1 MKIFLS
7 YSSKD
12 RTLVEPIYLALRAQ
26 RHKVFFDRTDLPPGE
41 EYDIRIRQAIE
52 GSHLFVFLASP
63 ESLEPGSYT
72 LTELGIAE
80 KTWEHPAGKL
90 LPVLLRPMGL
100 DQLPAYLKSVTLLEP
115 EGNVPAAVADAVYR
129 LAIARSRAMLTKF
142 AAGLTAAII
151 IGVGAYF
158 YLAKRQPS
166 REITAKDGAP
176 AVRIPAGNF
185 TMGDDD
191 AAPLREI
198 YVDGFYIDKYE
209 VTRSRYAKFLQATGS
224 VRLPDYWD
232 DVGLDNTG
240 NLPVVGV
247 DWQDADAYCR
257 WAGKRLPTEAEWEK
271 AARGADGRLYPWGND
286 EPTPARANYG
296 KSGASPYSGGLS
308 AVGSYDAG
316 KSPYDVQDLAGNAS
330 EWVADWY
337 AEGFARGDV
346 RNPKGPER
354 GPGKVIRG
362 GGWYDPGEKIKSTK
376 RYYASP
382 DNRTDDIGFRCALDR
397 K

>member
-7 YSSKD
+7 YSSKG
-12 RTLVEPIYLALRAQ
+12 RALVEPIYLALRAQ

-41 EYDIRIRQAIE
+41 EYNIRIRQAIE
-52 GSHLFVFLASP
+52 GTHLFVFLASP

-72 LTELGIAE
+72 LTELDIAQ
-80 KTWEHPAGKL
+80 KTWAYPAGRL
-90 LPVLLRPMGL
+90 LPVLLRPMSL
-100 DQLPAYLKSVTLLEP
+100 DRLPAYLKSVTLLEP
-115 EGNVPAAVADAVYR
+115 EGNVPAAVADAVHR
-129 LAIARSRAMLTKF
+129 LAMARRKAMLTRF
-142 AAGLTAAII
+142 AMGATAAIL
-151 IGVGAYF
+151 IGVGVYF

-166 REITAKDGAP
+166 REITAKDGAL

-198 YVDGFYIDKYE
+198 YVDGFYIDTYE

-224 VRLPDYWD
+224 VRLPDDWKD
-232 DVGLDNTG
+232 AGVDSTG

-247 DWQDADAYCR
+247 DWRDADAYCR

-271 AARGADGRLYPWGND
+271 AARGTDGRLYPWGND

-296 KSGASPYSGGLS
+296 KSATSPYNGGLS
-308 AVGSYDAG
+308 AVGSHDAG
-316 KSPYDVQDLAGNAS
+316 KSPYEVQDLAGNAS
-330 EWVADWY
+330 EWVADWF
-337 AEGFARGDV
+337 AESFAHGDV

-354 GPGKVIRG
+354 GVGKVIRG
-362 GGWYDPGEKIKSTK
+362 GGWDDPGERIKSTK

-382 DNRTDDIGFRCALDR
+382 DNRADDIGFRCALDR
-397 K
+397 Q